1 MNSSKI
7 PALASFQ
14 EEGKKATRFEVH
26 FNPASLKLAVSN
38 TIPDEGGGASQT
50 KSKSASK
57 LDLELIFDSTIDGKD
72 VRETSSKLK
81 ALAFLAKSA
90 KALPKV
96 VFEWGTF
103 AFTGVIESL
112 SETFEFFSAQ
122 GVPLRETIAVSMKGL
137 KLDEKR
143 AVAQEN
149 AASSG
154 MVPSGGSSHGTTG
167 LAQSLGNPAAGRDI
181 AAQNGL
187 ESMRFPGAA
196 SLSVGGE
203 VSLRGPAGLSALQI
217 GVGIGAG
224 GLFGSLA
231 SAGVS
236 SRSGAFA
243 GLSTR
248 LVAATPVKL
257 QLDSVLNF
265 SGAGSFDLSGRLTS
279 SSGASFNLK

>member
-1 MNSSKI
+1 MTPSKN
-7 PALASFQ
+7 PAMASFM
-14 EEGKKATRFEVH
+14 EEGKGATKFNVH

-38 TIPDEGGGASQT
+38 TIPDEGGSQT

-57 LDLELIFDSTIDGKD
+57 LDLELIFDSTGDGKD
-72 VRETSSKLK
+72 VRETSNKLK
-81 ALAFLAKSA
+81 ALGFLTKST

-96 VFEWGTF
+96 VFEWGAF

-112 SETFEFFSAQ
+112 NETFDFFSSQ

-143 AVAQEN
+143 ETPQSSN
-149 AASSG
+149 SSSG
-154 MVPSGGSSHGTTG
+154 TLPPGGSALGTTG
-167 LAQSLGNPAAGRDI
+167 LAQGLGNPAAGRDI

-187 ESMRFPGAA
+187 ESMRFLGAA
-196 SLSVGGE
+196 SLSIGGE
-203 VSLRGPAGLSALQI
+203 VALRGPAGLSISAQGA
-217 GVGIGAG
+217 GVDVG

-236 SRSGAFA
+236 SSSGAFA

-248 LVAATPVKL
+248 LVAAIPIKL
-257 QLDSVLNF
+257 QLEPFPAF

-279 SSGASFNLK
+279 SSAASFNLK